1 MQAMIFAA
9 GLGTRLKPLTDTC
22 PKALIEIGGQTL
34 LQRLMLK
41 LSAAGITNV
50 VVNVHHFADMII
62 DYLNANSGFGLHW
75 AVSDERNQLLET
87 GGGLKKA
94 QSLFMSY
101 EPILVHNVD
110 ILSNLDFRL
119 LTAAH
124 RADRL
129 ATLVVSERLTQR
141 YFLFDKQ
148 MRLHGWTN
156 ISTGEV
162 RPASLSTDGLQTL
175 AFSGIQIVSP
185 QIFDAMDGFGEKFS
199 ITDLYIQKCGTH
211 HIVGYVPREYRMMDV
226 GKINQIEEAQSFA
239 AQME

>member
-41 LSAAGITNV
+41 FSAAGITNV

-62 DYLNANSGFGLHW
+62 DYLNANNGFGLHW

-124 RADRL
+124 RADSL
-129 ATLVVSERLTQR
+129 ATLVVSERQTQR
-141 YFLFDKQ
+141 YFLFDKD

-211 HIVGYVPREYRMMDV
+211 HIVGYVPQEYRMMDV

>member
-41 LSAAGITNV
+41 FSAAGITNV

-62 DYLNANSGFGLHW
+62 DYLNANNGFGLHW

-94 QSLFMSY
+94 QSLFGSY

-124 RADRL
+124 RADSL

-156 ISTGEV
+156 INTGEV

-211 HIVGYVPREYRMMDV
+211 HIVGYVPQEYRMMDV
-226 GKINQIEEAQSFA
+226 GKINQIEEAQAFA